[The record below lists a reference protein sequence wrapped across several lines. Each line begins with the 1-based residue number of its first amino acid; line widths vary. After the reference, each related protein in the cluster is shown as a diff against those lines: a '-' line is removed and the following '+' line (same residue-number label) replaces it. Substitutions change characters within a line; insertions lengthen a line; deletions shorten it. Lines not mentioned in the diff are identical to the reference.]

1 MALNNFKRIAVIGA
15 GVMGHSIAQVFA
27 QHGYALTLCDVNP
40 DRIERA
46 LRLIEST
53 LDTLVEFER
62 LSREEIPGILSRIQ
76 MTTHLAES
84 VREADLVIEAVPEIE
99 EIKKGLFCELNRLC
113 SKETV
118 FASNTS
124 GLNIFEVAAGVDC
137 QERMVITHWF
147 SPPHI
152 MPLVEVVPGE
162 RTSPEVLSRTVALLK
177 SAGKVPIVLKKFVPA
192 FIVNRFQNALN
203 RTAFEMIDNGW
214 ASPEDIDLAIKH
226 TLGIKLPIVGILQA
240 LDFTGLDLIH
250 QIMEGLGV
258 KSDFIEGKVKKGE
271 FGAKTSKG
279 IYDYPD
285 RNELEILKKRDRSY
299 FRMLDHLKKI
309 HAFEAV

>member
-1 MALNNFKRIAVIGA
+1 MALNNIKRIAVLGA

-27 QHGYALTLCDVNP
+27 RHGYALTLCDVKP
-40 DRIERA
+40 DRLERA

-53 LDTLVEFER
+53 LETLVEFER
-62 LSREEIPGILSRIQ
+62 LSSEEIPTILSRIR
-76 MTTHLAES
+76 MTTDLAEA
-84 VREADLVIEAVPEIE
+84 VAKADLVIEAVPEIE
-99 EIKKGLFCELNRLC
+99 EIKKDLFYQINKRC
-113 SKETV
+113 SRETI

-124 GLNIFEVAAGVDC
+124 GLNIFELAAGLDC
-137 QERMVITHWF
+137 PERMVITHWF

-152 MPLVEVVPGE
+152 IPLVEVVPGK
-162 RTSPEVLSRTVALLK
+162 RTSSEVLSCTVELLK
-177 SAGKVPIVLKKFVPA
+177 SVGKVPVVLKEFVPA

-214 ASPEDIDLAIKH
+214 AAPEDIDLAIKY

-250 QIMEGLGV
+250 QIMGGLGV
-258 KSDFIEGKVKKGE
+258 KSAFIEGKVKKGE

-285 RNELEILKKRDRSY
+285 RNEIEILKKRDRLY
-299 FRMLDHLKKI
+299 FKTLDHLKKI